1 VDARE
6 EGGLVLLSN
15 PFGVVGNGLVHE
27 FVVLLPPGEF
37 LPFVEDLR
45 VDFYFFV
52 LVGEEEVLSGGLDD
66 PLFAVELLDAL
77 QTTLV
82 DFVVLLDAVELHYA
96 HGCFIYN
103 TKQPT

>member
-1 VDARE
+1 
-6 EGGLVLLSN
+6 
-15 PFGVVGNGLVHE
+15 
-27 FVVLLPPGEF
+27 
-37 LPFVEDLR
+37 VEDLR